1 MKFQADTS
9 SKTIMALAII
19 AVLVIV
25 LLTGCAPTKK
35 KTVNGNIDPIANA
48 GALGK
53 VLGCVFAPSE
63 CDKYKKEIDHKQQQD
78 AITKDFD
85 AVDKDKTK

>member
-19 AVLVIV
+19 AVLVFA
-25 LLTGCAPTKK
+25 LLTGCAPAKK

-48 GALGK
+48 SALGK
-53 VLGCVFAPSE
+53 VLGCVFAPAE
-63 CDKYKKEIDHKQQQD
+63 CAKYKKEIDQKQQQES
-78 AITKDFD
+78 ITKEFD
-85 AVDKDKTK
+85 AVDKDKSK